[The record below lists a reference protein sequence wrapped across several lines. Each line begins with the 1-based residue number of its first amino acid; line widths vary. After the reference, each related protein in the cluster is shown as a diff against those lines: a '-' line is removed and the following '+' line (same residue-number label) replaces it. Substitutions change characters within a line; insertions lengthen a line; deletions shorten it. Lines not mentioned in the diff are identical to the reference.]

1 MLQANK
7 NTIFLLLLSLL
18 IDLISC
24 FHFPYPTRSSSSG
37 IITIRKYYHPI
48 RMSPRPIKRSFLT
61 ASSDK
66 DTVVLEPT
74 MVLTPAGAQCGM
86 TAALAKAAQEGWEV
100 TICICDAGGVP
111 LHVQRTARA
120 FPASYDVACG
130 KAKSAA
136 LFRKP
141 TGALED
147 SVNGGRSALLS
158 APSFVLMRGGLP
170 IQQSTGSQGHIC
182 GAVGVSGVQA
192 DQDEEVA
199 RAAVEAICS
208 AVSRVPSI
216 SSSTEMRSRL

>member
-1 MLQANK
+1 MA
-7 NTIFLLLLSLL
+7 
-18 IDLISC
+18 
-24 FHFPYPTRSSSSG
+24 
-37 IITIRKYYHPI
+37 
-48 RMSPRPIKRSFLT
+48 PRPIQRPLS
-61 ASSDK
+61 ASSD
-66 DTVVLEPT
+66 TAVLEPT

-86 TAALAKAAQEGWEV
+86 TAALAKAAHEGWEV

-120 FPASYDVACG
+120 FPASFDVACG

-170 IQQSTGSQGHIC
+170 IQSTGSNGLVC

-208 AVSRVPSI
+208 AASRVPSLQ
-216 SSSTEMRSRL
+216 SSLEMRSRL